1 MVAAFLMDCEQQW
14 ALLSYVLLPKSGGMR
29 KVATSGSQ
37 PGPFAFGPGP

>member
-1 MVAAFLMDCEQQW
+1 MVAAFLMNWAHWW
-14 ALLSYVLLPKSGGMR
+14 ALLSYALLPKGGGMR